1 MAKRKKSSSKSE
13 AGDVL
18 RSGSM
23 PDLTIEQVGRTYRDA
38 SGGFVSRMGWAVVS
52 SEEQEPLTEAQAT
65 NILVAYKA
73 LQILAPGVTRL
84 GVEPAK
90 PPRKRR

>member
-1 MAKRKKSSSKSE
+1 MAKRKKSSSRSE

-18 RSGSM
+18 LAGSM
-23 PDLTIEQVGRTYRDA
+23 PDLTIEQVEQSYWDA
-38 SGGFVSRMGWAVVS
+38 NGELVRRSEWAIVSY
-52 SEEQEPLTEAQAT
+52 EEQEPLTETQAT
-65 NILVAYKA
+65 EILVAYKA
-73 LQILAPGVTRL
+73 LQIVAPGVTRL

>member
-1 MAKRKKSSSKSE
+1 MARGKKSSSGGE

-38 SGGFVSRMGWAVVS
+38 SGGFVSRMEWAVVS
-52 SEEQEPLTEAQAT
+52 SEEQEPLTEAQAQQP
-65 NILVAYKA
+65 N
-73 LQILAPGVTRL
+73 P
-84 GVEPAK
+84 
-90 PPRKRR
+90 